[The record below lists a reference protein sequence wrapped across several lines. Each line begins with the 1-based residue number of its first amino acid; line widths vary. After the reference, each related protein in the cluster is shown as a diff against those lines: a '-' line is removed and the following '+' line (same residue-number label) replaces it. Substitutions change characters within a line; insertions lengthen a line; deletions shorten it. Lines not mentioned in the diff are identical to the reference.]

1 MSNILTSLVSSTIA
15 RFGADCVAFS
25 FIADAKAELVP
36 YTWGDVARISCRVAG
51 ALVEAGVQP
60 GDSVAV
66 FAPNMAEV
74 ILTDLAAYAVRAV
87 PVSIYSTSSA
97 SQVAYILNDC
107 RAEVIFVGSQKQYDV
122 VREVVSECRH
132 VKKIF
137 TMDAAVEY
145 DPHDT
150 LVCRFSAIASAED
163 PAPHV
168 LAEIEDRTRL
178 ATPDDVATLLY
189 TSGTTGEPKGTILPH
204 SCFNAQ
210 LEAHKRRLV
219 SLTSADTSLCFLPL
233 SHIFEKAWCYFCLMN
248 GMHVTINYAPRQ
260 VAEVLRRVRPT
271 CMCSVPRFWE
281 KAYVAVRERVES
293 ASVLK
298 RRLFEA
304 AVQVGLRRNID
315 YVRRGRRVPRLL
327 AARYAF
333 YDRVVLAPLRKVL
346 GVDRANILPV
356 AGAPLGDEIVEF
368 FRAAGVPLV
377 IGYGLSETT
386 ATVSCYPYDDYR
398 IGTVGTPVD
407 CVEVKTGDNSE
418 ILVKGPTVMRGYFNK
433 PEATAEAFTPD
444 GWFHTGDAGTIAPDG
459 TITLTER
466 IKDLFKTSNGKYI
479 APQALESRL
488 ATDPFIEQ
496 VAIIGDNRKYVTAIV
511 VPAFEALKRYARKH
525 RITYSNLDELIAK
538 SEIRQMLRR
547 RIEKL
552 QAGMASFEQIKKFEL
567 LPREFTIESGEL
579 TNTLKLCRPVIARH
593 YADRIDAM
601 YQG

>member
-1 MSNILTSLVSSTIA
+1 MSNILTSLVSSSTA
-15 RFGADCVAFS
+15 RFGADRIAFS
-25 FIADAKAELVP
+25 FIKDADAEIVP
-36 YTWGDVARISCRVAG
+36 YTWADVAAVSQRVAG
-51 ALVEAGVQP
+51 ALIDAGVRP

-74 ILTDLAAYAVRAV
+74 VLTDLAAYAVRAV
-87 PVSIYSTSSA
+87 PVSIYSTSSP

-107 RAEVIFVGSQKQYDV
+107 KAAVVFVGSQKQYDV
-122 VREVVSECRH
+122 VREVVADCPCL
-132 VKKIF
+132 KKIV
-137 TMDAAVEY
+137 TMDPSVEH
-145 DPHDT
+145 DPHDA
-150 LVCRFSAIASAED
+150 LVCRFSGIATG
-163 PAPHV
+163 PAPSADV
-168 LAEIEDRTRL
+168 LTDIEIRTSQ

-210 LEAHKRRLV
+210 LEAHLRRLV
-219 SLTSADTSLCFLPL
+219 SLSQADTSLCFLPL
-233 SHIFEKAWCYFCLMN
+233 SHIFEKAWCYFCLMK
-248 GMHVTINYAPRQ
+248 GMHVTINYDPRQ
-260 VAEVLRRVRPT
+260 IARVLRRVRPT

-281 KAYVAVRERVES
+281 KAYVAVHERLDS
-293 ASVLK
+293 ASALK
-298 RRLFEA
+298 RRLLSA
-304 AVQVGLRRNID
+304 AIQVGMRRNID
-315 YVRRGRRVPRLL
+315 HVRCGLKVPRLL

-333 YDRVVLAPLRKVL
+333 YDRVVLAPLRKAI

-356 AGAPLGDEIVEF
+356 AGAPLSDEIVEF

-386 ATVSCYPYDDYR
+386 ATVSCYPYVDYK

-407 CVEVKTGDNSE
+407 CVEVKTGENSE
-418 ILVKGPTVMRGYFNK
+418 IFVKGPTVMRGYFNK
-433 PEATAEAFTPD
+433 PEATAEAFTAD
-444 GWFHTGDAGTIAPDG
+444 GWFRTGDAGTIAPDG

-488 ATDPFIEQ
+488 AADPFIEQ
-496 VAIIGDNRKYVTAIV
+496 VAVIGDNRKYVTAIV
-511 VPAFEALKRYARKH
+511 VPAFAALKKYARKH
-525 RITYSNLDELIAK
+525 RIAYTNLDELINK
-538 SEIRQMLRR
+538 SEIKQMLRR

-552 QAGMASFEQIKKFEL
+552 QAGMASFEQIKKFDL
-567 LPREFTIESGEL
+567 LPAEFTIESGEL

-601 YQG
+601 YQS